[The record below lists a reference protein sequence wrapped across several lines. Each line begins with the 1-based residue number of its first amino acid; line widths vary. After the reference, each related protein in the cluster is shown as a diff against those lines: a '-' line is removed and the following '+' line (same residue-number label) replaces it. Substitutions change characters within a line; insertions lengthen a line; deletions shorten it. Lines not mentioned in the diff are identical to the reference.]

1 MNKDPAPILVTGV
14 HRGGTTW
21 VGRMLAADS
30 HTAYISEPLNVL
42 HRPGVFRA
50 KVKHWYTRIT
60 EENESEYLPAF
71 RQLLNFQYHT
81 WLEVKSLRSY
91 RDFLRMGRDFHS
103 FLIGSLQGQ
112 RALIKDPFAVFSTP
126 WFAEKLNCQIVVSIR
141 HPAAFAGSL
150 KRLNWNF
157 DFNNLLNQPLL
168 MRDHLESDRA
178 EMESISRNDI
188 VSQAALLWRM
198 IYRFVHLTRD
208 SFPNFH
214 IVRHEDLSLDPIN
227 GYKSL
232 YESLGLTFDDRV
244 EKMIINSSSS
254 ENPSKLGKGKTHSVK
269 LDSRANLSN
278 WKNILSAEEI
288 NNVRKIT
295 EPVFHHFYTD
305 NDW

>member
-1 MNKDPAPILVTGV
+1 
-14 HRGGTTW
+14 
-21 VGRMLAADS
+21 
-30 HTAYISEPLNVL
+30 
-42 HRPGVFRA
+42 
-50 KVKHWYTRIT
+50 
-60 EENESEYLPAF
+60 
-71 RQLLNFQYHT
+71 
-81 WLEVKSLRSY
+81 
-91 RDFLRMGRDFHS
+91 
-103 FLIGSLQGQ
+103 
-112 RALIKDPFAVFSTP
+112 
-126 WFAEKLNCQIVVSIR
+126 
-141 HPAAFAGSL
+141 
-150 KRLNWNF
+150 
-157 DFNNLLNQPLL
+157 
-168 MRDHLESDRA
+168 MRDHLKSDRA
-178 EMESISRNDI
+178 EMESISRDDI

-232 YESLGLTFDDRV
+232 YESLGLTFNDRV